1 MKQLSILISFLVPL
15 ANQLAAEE
23 ISLICK
29 TREESTTVLSGEKSK
44 TTDDTRVNS
53 SVSLVI
59 GNGVLEDEELL
70 WFPAFDCSGEIRAS
84 FGEKEIA
91 VNCFGL
97 VEVNGRKY
105 ESGSKSVTVNRYS
118 GDVIAYLALSNFIG
132 DHFFHLYQGSC
143 TKAKKKF

>member
-59 GNGVLEDEELL
+59 GNGVLEDKELL
-70 WFPAFDCSGEIRAS
+70 WFPVFDCSGEIRAS
-84 FGEKEIA
+84 FSETEIA
-91 VNCFGL
+91 VDCVGL
-97 VEVNGRKY
+97 VEVSGRKY
-105 ESGSKSVTVNRYS
+105 EGGSKRVAVNRYS
-118 GDVIAYLALSNFIG
+118 GDVVAYLALSNFIG

>member
-59 GNGVLEDEELL
+59 ANGVLEDEELL

-84 FGEKEIA
+84 FSETEIA
-91 VNCFGL
+91 VNFDNSFAW
-97 VEVNGRKY
+97 VY
-105 ESGSKSVTVNRYS
+105 SKDLLYRFMVQDPLMARHNK
-118 GDVIAYLALSNFIG
+118 SNI
-132 DHFFHLYQGSC
+132 LERNSQNM
-143 TKAKKKF
+143 